1 MFSRLFIGLFIFFSS
16 SALAC
21 DLDDCTLSVALHS
34 VDQTQAPEDSYS
46 WMNHDLAVGRDSLS
60 DGDRARALALVRDLD
75 GLLRTHIKDIVR
87 IRGEVRVRALHTA
100 LQDLARDAGGWPL
113 AELDVP
119 SKGAQG

>member
-60 DGDRARALALVRDLD
+60 DGDRARALALVRGPRGPDRMRLA
-75 GLLRTHIKDIVR
+75 LLP
-87 IRGEVRVRALHTA
+87 GE
-100 LQDLARDAGGWPL
+100 
-113 AELDVP
+113 AEAFPHL
-119 SKGAQG
+119 